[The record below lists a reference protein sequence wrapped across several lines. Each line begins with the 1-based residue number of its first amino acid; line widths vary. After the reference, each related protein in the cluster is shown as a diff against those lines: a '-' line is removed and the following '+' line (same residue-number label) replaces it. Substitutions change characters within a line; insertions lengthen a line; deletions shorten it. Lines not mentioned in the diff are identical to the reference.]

1 MLIFILCLLALY
13 IVYFVN
19 VQFIEILGNRILVK
33 RERLHNMGFETIMS
47 RNFHWMNYLP
57 GEFSKLLWRNS
68 PGRIKHLTSVI
79 WKVKRKTPY
88 ILKLTLS
95 NIKVSCSLILL
106 EKYTRNIYYKPKTLL
121 DDRNCFNCIEKH
133 WCSVCPCGILHLCII
148 IY

>member
-33 RERLHNMGFETIMS
+33 RERLHNMGFETIIS
-47 RNFHWMNYLP
+47 RNFHELP
-57 GEFSKLLWRNS
+57 PRGVFKITLKKQSRKNKAPDQCYMKTE
-68 PGRIKHLTSVI
+68 
-79 WKVKRKTPY
+79 KRKAPY

-106 EKYTRNIYYKPKTLL
+106 EKYTRNIYYKSKTLL